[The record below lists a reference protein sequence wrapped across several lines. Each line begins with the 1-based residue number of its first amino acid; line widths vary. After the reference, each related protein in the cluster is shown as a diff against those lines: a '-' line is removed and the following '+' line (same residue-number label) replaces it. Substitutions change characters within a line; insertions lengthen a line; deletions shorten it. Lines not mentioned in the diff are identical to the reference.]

1 MAEKKLTKE
10 EKKRLK
16 EGKKQAARR
25 AKEAAKAEKIRE
37 KLARKEAKRAAKEAK
52 KRGVKPADDE
62 VKEDETEKV
71 VKTSAAPETPAE
83 TAPETPAETAP
94 ETDEAEDEEAEE
106 DEKTESA
113 EKKAVNR
120 PKNYHV
126 SLREDGKWQV
136 KFAKGARALK
146 LFDTQA
152 DAIAFAREKAENQ
165 DGTITIHKKD
175 GKIRKQRYD
184 KQ

>member
-1 MAEKKLTKE
+1 MEKKKLTKE

-25 AKEAAKAEKIRE
+25 AKEAAKAAKINE

-52 KRGVKPADDE
+52 KRGVKPEEENDE
-62 VKEDETEKV
+62 QTITAETTVEEKVAAEEPVAEEPEVDEAETDETED
-71 VKTSAAPETPAE
+71 
-83 TAPETPAETAP
+83 
-94 ETDEAEDEEAEE
+94 DEAEDA
-106 DEKTESA
+106 DEKKLA
-113 EKKAVNR
+113 AR

-136 KFAKGARALK
+136 KSAKSTRALK

-152 DAIAFAREKAENQ
+152 EAIAFAKEKAENQ
-165 DGTITIHKKD
+165 DGNITIHKKD

-184 KQ
+184 K

>member
-62 VKEDETEKV
+62 VKEDENEKV

-83 TAPETPAETAP
+83 TAPETDET
-94 ETDEAEDEEAEE
+94 EDEEAEE

-136 KFAKGARALK
+136 KFAKGTRALK

>member
-1 MAEKKLTKE
+1 MGEKKLTKE

-25 AKEAAKAEKIRE
+25 AKEAAKAAKINE
-37 KLARKEAKRAAKEAK
+37 KLARKEAKRAAKEGK
-52 KRGVKPADDE
+52 KRGVKPDE
-62 VKEDETEKV
+62 EKDERTVAVETTSEEKV
-71 VKTSAAPETPAE
+71 AAKETVTEEPEVDDAE
-83 TAPETPAETAP
+83 TAET
-94 ETDEAEDEEAEE
+94 EDEEAEDA
-106 DEKTESA
+106 DE
-113 EKKAVNR
+113 EKPVAR

-136 KFAKGARALK
+136 KSAKSARALK

-152 DAIAFAREKAENQ
+152 EAIAFAKEKAENQ
-165 DGTITIHKKD
+165 DGNITIHKKD

-184 KQ
+184 K

>member
-52 KRGVKPADDE
+52 KRGVKPADE

-71 VKTSAAPETPAE
+71 VKTSAAPETPA
-83 TAPETPAETAP
+83 PAETAP
-94 ETDEAEDEEAEE
+94 ETEETVEETEDEEAEE
-106 DEKTESA
+106 DEAEDEKAEAA

-136 KFAKGARALK
+136 KFAKGTRALK

-152 DAIAFAREKAENQ
+152 EAIAFAKEKAENQ

-184 KQ
+184 K

>member
-62 VKEDETEKV
+62 VKEDGTEKV

-83 TAPETPAETAP
+83 TAPETDET
-94 ETDEAEDEEAEE
+94 EDEEAEE
-106 DEKTESA
+106 DEAEDEKAEAA

-152 DAIAFAREKAENQ
+152 EAIAFAKEKAENQ

>member
-1 MAEKKLTKE
+1 MEKKKLTKE

-25 AKEAAKAEKIRE
+25 AKEAAKAAKINE

-52 KRGVKPADDE
+52 KRGVKPEEENDEQTVIAKTTGEEKVAAEKPVAEEPEVDE
-62 VKEDETEKV
+62 VETDETED
-71 VKTSAAPETPAE
+71 
-83 TAPETPAETAP
+83 
-94 ETDEAEDEEAEE
+94 DEAEDT
-106 DEKTESA
+106 DEKKLVA
-113 EKKAVNR
+113 R

-136 KFAKGARALK
+136 KSAKSTRALK
-146 LFDTQA
+146 LFDTQSE
-152 DAIAFAREKAENQ
+152 AIAFAKEKAENQ
-165 DGTITIHKKD
+165 DGNITIHKKD

-184 KQ
+184 K

>member
-62 VKEDETEKV
+62 VKEDENEKV

-83 TAPETPAETAP
+83 TAPETDET
-94 ETDEAEDEEAEE
+94 EDEEAEE

-152 DAIAFAREKAENQ
+152 DAIAFAKEKAENQ